1 MPVKFYIS
9 IISIILTLAVG
20 TAVGQ
25 GRHALFVG
33 ISDYPTASGFQ
44 KIHGAEDYEI
54 VGKMLE
60 KQGFEIVKLLDGDA
74 TASNIRAA
82 LDNVAKNSAKG
93 SLVYIH
99 FSCHGQP
106 FEDKLPFDEDDFWD
120 ESLVAY
126 DAKKN
131 YQSGVYEGENHILD
145 DELSVYFDQIRQK
158 IGEHGLLCVVIDA
171 CHSGTSSRDDIDE
184 DDVVRGTDFG
194 FSADG
199 KIFAPRINKKGNFPI
214 AKIPGAG
221 DILIH
226 EASRSYQFNKE
237 VVKGGK
243 HYGAL
248 SYYVSQ
254 VLDRHN
260 ITRSLDWVG
269 DVNALMEGDHAL
281 TDQNM
286 VYESSFLADGQE

>member
-1 MPVKFYIS
+1 MPIKFYIS
-9 IISIILTLAVG
+9 ILSIILILTVG

-33 ISDYPTASGFQ
+33 ISDYPAASGFQ

-54 VGKMLE
+54 VGRMLE

-82 LDNVAKNSAKG
+82 LDNVAKSSAKG

-106 FEDKLPFDEDDFWD
+106 FEDKPPFDEDDLWD

-171 CHSGTSSRDDIDE
+171 CHSGTSSRDDFDE
-184 DDVVRGTDFG
+184 DDIVRGTDFG

-221 DILIH
+221 DILIL
-226 EASRSYQFNKE
+226 EACRSYQFNKE
-237 VVKGGK
+237 VIKGGK
-243 HYGAL
+243 RYGAL
-248 SYYVSQ
+248 SFYVSE
-254 VLDRHN
+254 VLGN
-260 ITRSLDWVG
+260 NKIAKNMDWVLKVKDFMERDG
-269 DVNALMEGDHAL
+269 ALIN
-281 TDQNM
+281 QNM
-286 VYESSFLADGQE
+286 VYESSF

>member
-1 MPVKFYIS
+1 MPIKFYIS
-9 IISIILTLAVG
+9 IIFIILFLAVD

-25 GRHALFVG
+25 GRRALFVG
-33 ISDYPTASGFQ
+33 ISDYPATSGFQ

-106 FEDKLPFDEDDFWD
+106 FEDKPPFDEDDLWD
-120 ESLVAY
+120 ESLVAI

-131 YQSGVYEGENHILD
+131 YQSGIYEGENHIID
-145 DELSVYFDQIRQK
+145 DELSVYFDKIRKK
-158 IGEHGLLCVVIDA
+158 IGEDGLLCVVIDA
-171 CHSGTSSRDDIDE
+171 CHSGTSSRDDF
-184 DDVVRGTDFG
+184 DDDDFVRGTDLG

-199 KIFAPRINKKGNFPI
+199 KIFAPRINRKGIFQI
-214 AKIPGAG
+214 EKIPGAG
-221 DILIH
+221 DILML
-226 EASRSYQFNKE
+226 EACRSYQFNKE
-237 VVKGGK
+237 VIKNGK

-248 SYYVSQ
+248 SYYVGQ

-260 ITRSLDWVG
+260 ITRSLDWVD
-269 DVNALMEGDHAL
+269 DVNDLMINDLTL

-286 VYESSFLADGQE
+286 VYESSF